1 MKSIVTL
8 FHDGLDPRMNY
19 MVQALAHIGV
29 SFLGPSYQL
38 FVAVPCLTEASR
50 INQVSSWHT
59 KPVSCNTAL
68 LQALDAFCSCLVGYK
83 SRYRHFV
90 AVPSLTETSSINQVS
105 SWHTKSVSSPFSQIQ
120 YPVIIQ
126 FKEHITPIA
135 VHFWA
140 PTFKWRVSIANV
152 ADFAKPP
159 EKISYPQQIAAT
171 CTGLVWS
178 RYSTVIN
185 PKNWNLFSVN
195 IALSGTGSYQLS
207 RKNKKDYFSE
217 GEVAAMAKE

>member
-1 MKSIVTL
+1 QWT
-8 FHDGLDPRMNY
+8 N
-19 MVQALAHIGV
+19 
-29 SFLGPSYQL
+29 GPSNGMDMGSSSDFLPPMGTSPRILL
-38 FVAVPCLTEASR
+38 FCSELVYLLVSVTKSSSRQNLYCIIKSSKHSGTTLLVP
-50 INQVSSWHT
+50 
-59 KPVSCNTAL
+59 KPV
-68 LQALDAFCSCLVGYK
+68 FGYK

-90 AVPSLTETSSINQVS
+90 AVPSLTETSSIN
-105 SWHTKSVSSPFSQIQ
+105 QIQ

>member
-19 MVQALAHIGV
+19 MVQALAHICV

-90 AVPSLTETSSINQVS
+90 AVPSLTETSSIN
-105 SWHTKSVSSPFSQIQ
+105 QIQ

-195 IALSGTGSYQLS
+195 IALSGTGLYQLS